1 MSTTATRRPR
11 RRLARLATASAITLA
26 SFGVVG
32 AATADLA
39 SAATCCGSLQ
49 ITYRRDLPSARPYL
63 VSVYGRAAKYYN
75 PTTTRAEV
83 RLWGEDTFSDD
94 FLAGPYTATW
104 NGSEAFVEFAV
115 SGSTLDED
123 WGTDEIYAGIRIVD
137 KATGKVLEGI
147 ETFRVN
153 GNY

>member
-1 MSTTATRRPR
+1 MTTTTIRGRV
-11 RRLARLATASAITLA
+11 ARLAAASALSLATL
-26 SFGVVG
+26 GVVS
-32 AATADLA
+32 AATTDLA
-39 SAATCCGSLQ
+39 SAATCCGSLS
-49 ITYRRDLPSARPYL
+49 IAYRADLPSAKPYL

-83 RLWGEDTFSDD
+83 RLWGDDTSSDD

-115 SGSTLDED
+115 SGATLDED

-137 KATGKVLEGI
+137 RATGKVLEGI
-147 ETFRVN
+147 ETFRVTAN
-153 GNY
+153 F

>member
-1 MSTTATRRPR
+1 MTTTTTRRR
-11 RRLARLATASAITLA
+11 VARLAAASALSLATL
-26 SFGVVG
+26 GVVS
-32 AATADLA
+32 AATTDFA
-39 SAATCCGSLQ
+39 SAATCCGSLS
-49 ITYRRDLPSARPYL
+49 IAYRYDLPPAKPYL

-115 SGSTLDED
+115 SGGTLDED

-137 KATGKVLEGI
+137 RATGKVLEGI
-147 ETFRVN
+147 ETFRVT
-153 GNY
+153 GNF